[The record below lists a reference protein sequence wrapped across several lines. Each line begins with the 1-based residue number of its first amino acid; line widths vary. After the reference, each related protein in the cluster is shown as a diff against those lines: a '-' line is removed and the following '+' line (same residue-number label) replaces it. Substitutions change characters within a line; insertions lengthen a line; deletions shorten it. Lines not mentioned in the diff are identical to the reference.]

1 MIHRPPRSLDVL
13 SVSALDLFASALGV
27 FVLIA
32 VILFPFYLKEPSL
45 EADVEGARA
54 ELEATGAALT
64 RARQLASEAAEEREE
79 ARAALENA
87 VTALAAA
94 VETEREWSEAE
105 HEARGRADEVEALK
119 SSIEE
124 RLASIHVADLDLV
137 FVMDTTGS
145 MGEEIQDVQTNLLGI
160 VRVLQRLSPSLQ
172 VGFVAFKDRG
182 FAYVTA
188 TYPLQDMSPGSLR
201 DAQAFVNRLG
211 AAGGGD
217 YPEAV
222 TQALHV
228 AVNMPWRE
236 DAKGRI
242 VVVGDA
248 PAHTRNWGRAFNLA
262 TAFRLS
268 LDSPAVERRVSTV
281 FSGSRTPGAE
291 FYERLAQAGGGDFV
305 RHRGRM
311 MESVLLSVLTEPE

>member
-1 MIHRPPRSLDVL
+1 MIHRPPRSLEVL
-13 SVSALDLFASALGV
+13 SISALDLFASALGV

-32 VILFPFYLKEPSL
+32 VILFPFYLKEPSI
-45 EADVEGARA
+45 EADLEGARA
-54 ELEATGAALT
+54 ELEASGAALT
-64 RARQLASEAAEEREE
+64 RARQLASEAAEEREAAE
-79 ARAALENA
+79 AALESA

-94 VETEREWSEAE
+94 VETERQWTDAQR
-105 HEARGRADEVEALK
+105 EARGRADEVEAHK

-124 RLASIHVADLDLV
+124 RLANIHVEDLDLV

-145 MGEEIQDVQTNLLGI
+145 MGEEIRDVQANLLGI
-160 VRVLQRLSPSLQ
+160 VRVLQRLSPSLR

-182 FAYVTA
+182 YEYVTS
-188 TYPLQDMSPGSLR
+188 TYPLQGMNTGSLK

-211 AAGGGD
+211 ASGGGD

-248 PAHTRNWGRAFNLA
+248 PAHVQNWGRAFNLA
-262 TAFRLS
+262 AAFQLS
-268 LDSPAVERRVSTV
+268 LDSPAVERRVSAV
-281 FSGSRTPGAE
+281 FSGTRDRGAD

-311 MESVLLSVLTEPE
+311 MESVLLSVLTVPE